1 VGIEQDIEDAG
12 AKPMRPG
19 QVPSVG
25 RKVHYVAYGVP
36 GKFPSVCRSADIT
49 EVNDAGDVGLA
60 VLNPTGLFFHP
71 IAHENGP
78 CPYDEGMLMF
88 EQRDGKPV
96 NFYEYA
102 GGSWHWPERVGP

>member
-1 VGIEQDIEDAG
+1 MGIKEDIEAARARAAELG
-12 AKPMRPG
+12 IGGRPVRPG

-49 EVNDAGDVGLA
+49 EVDDEGNVGLA

-78 CPYDEGMLMF
+78 CPHDE
-88 EQRDGKPV
+88 DGKR
-96 NFYEYA
+96 